1 MTKDYYN
8 ILGIAKNAS
17 KDEIKKAY
25 RRLAHKFH
33 PDKSQGDDKKFKEI
47 NEAYQILGDEKK
59 RNEYD
64 TYGRV
69 FEEGMG
75 GQPGWDFGG
84 FDFSAGG
91 GAAHGWA
98 NNEFDISDI
107 FENIFGGE
115 TATKRKRRRGRDI
128 SIDLEIP
135 FEESIFGTERRI
147 ILSKIAECEKC
158 EGKGSEPG
166 SEFQKCPACEGAGR
180 VHETKR
186 SFFGTFTTAR
196 ECGKCFGGGKIPE
209 KKCSFCKGGGVVPK
223 KEEVAI
229 KIPSGIYDNEMI
241 KLAGMG
247 EAVSGGTAGDLYVKV
262 HVSPH
267 PVFKREGSNLIMD
280 MDIKMSDA
288 LLGSE
293 KEIKTLDGKIKLKI
307 PAGIDSGEILRV
319 KGKGAPQARGFQT
332 DGRGDRG
339 DLMIKVFVRTPKHV
353 SSKAKK
359 LIEELKQEGV

>member
-1 MTKDYYN
+1 MTKDYYD

-47 NEAYQILGDEKK
+47 NEAYQILSDEKK

-75 GQPGWDFGG
+75 GQPGWDFGD
-84 FDFSAGG
+84 FDFSAGDGSAFG
-91 GAAHGWA
+91 G
-98 NNEFDISDI
+98 DISDI
-107 FENIFGGE
+107 FENIFGGA
-115 TATKRKRRRGRDI
+115 TATKRKKRGRDI
-128 SIDLEIP
+128 SIDLEVP

-147 ILSKIAECEKC
+147 ILSKIAICEKC
-158 EGKGSEPG
+158 KGEGSEPD
-166 SEFQKCPACEGAGR
+166 SEFQKCPTCEGSGK
-180 VHETKR
+180 VHETRR

-196 ECGKCFGGGKIPE
+196 ECSKCFGKGKIPE
-209 KKCSFCKGGGVVPK
+209 KKCSLCKGRGVMPK
-223 KEEVAI
+223 KEEVVI
-229 KIPSGIYDNEMI
+229 KIPSGIYDSEMI

-247 EAVSGGTAGDLYVKV
+247 EAISGGTAGDLYVKV
-262 HVSPH
+262 HVSQH

-319 KGKGAPQARGFQT
+319 RGRGVPQARGFQAESQ
-332 DGRGDRG
+332 GNRG

>member
-8 ILGIAKNAS
+8 ILGVAKSAS

-25 RRLAHKFH
+25 RALAHKFH
-33 PDKSQGDDKKFKEI
+33 PDKSQGDDRKFKEI
-47 NEAYQILGDEKK
+47 NEAYQILSDEKK

-69 FEEGMG
+69 FSEGAG

-84 FDFSAGG
+84 FDFGDFSAGG
-91 GAAHGWA
+91 GSAFG
-98 NNEFDISDI
+98 EDISDI
-107 FENIFGGE
+107 FENIFGGGG
-115 TATKRKRRRGRDI
+115 TAAKRKKRGRDI

-147 ILSKIAECEKC
+147 ILSKIAVCEKC
-158 EGKGSEPG
+158 KGEGSEPG
-166 SEFQKCPACEGAGR
+166 SEFQKCPACEGNGR

-196 ECGKCFGGGKIPE
+196 ECGKCFGKGKTPE
-209 KKCSFCKGGGVVPK
+209 KKCSFCKGRGVMLK
-223 KEEVAI
+223 KEEAAI
-229 KIPSGIYDNEMI
+229 KIPAGIYDGEMI

-247 EAVSGGTAGDLYVKV
+247 EAVSGGITGDLYVKV

-267 PVFKREGSNLIMD
+267 SVFKREGSNLIMD

-319 KGKGAPQARGFQT
+319 RGKGSPQARGFQE
-332 DGRGDRG
+332 GGQGSRG
-339 DLMIKVFVRTPKHV
+339 DLMVKVFVRTPKNV
-353 SSKAKK
+353 SSKARK